1 MTYRVIITAAAKQN
15 LRDAYL
21 WAADRAPH
29 TAALWLQRFEAEL
42 QTIAHFPERFQV
54 TPENAFVE
62 PEIRQLVFGRRLSA
76 YRALFTI
83 VGEVVQVLH
92 IRRATRDWASPDDL
106 TTD

>member
-1 MTYRVIITAAAKQN
+1 MTYRVIIAAAAKQN

-42 QTIAHFPERFQV
+42 QTIANFPERFQLA
-54 TPENAFVE
+54 PENAFVE
-62 PEIRQLVFGRRLSA
+62 PEIRQLIFGRRFSA

-83 VGEVVQVLH
+83 VGDEVQVLH
-92 IRRATRDWASPDDL
+92 IRRATRDWASPDEL
-106 TTD
+106 TAE

>member
-1 MTYRVIITAAAKQN
+1 MTYRVVITAAAKQN

-42 QTIAHFPERFQV
+42 QTIANFPERFQLA
-54 TPENAFVE
+54 PENAFVE

-83 VGEVVQVLH
+83 IGEEVQVLH
-92 IRRATRDWASPDDL
+92 IRRYP
-106 TTD
+106 

>member
-15 LRDAYL
+15 LRDAYR

-42 QTIAHFPERFQV
+42 QTIASFPERFQLA
-54 TPENAFVE
+54 PENAFVE
-62 PEIRQLVFGRRLSA
+62 PEIRQLIFGRRLTA

-83 VGEVVQVLH
+83 IGDDVQVLH
-92 IRRATRDWASPDDL
+92 IRRTTRDWASPDDL
-106 TTD
+106 IID